1 MLVNVF
7 LIIGIGNEEKR
18 KERSQ
23 VAYERKKLVNKL
35 KAKVEKIVDKKLG
48 SQFEV
53 GVLHYESKGD
63 ASTKTEFITFIS
75 QFTPSFKQKGY

>member
-1 MLVNVF
+1 
-7 LIIGIGNEEKR
+7 
-18 KERSQ
+18 

-53 GVLHYESKGD
+53 GVYVCHLIYVEYLLY
-63 ASTKTEFITFIS
+63 F
-75 QFTPSFKQKGY
+75 